1 MNAPPL
7 IKIQNYL
14 SLENKKET
22 SLTYPSQLSIA
33 TYCLPTPPPS
43 QKNPPEGVC
52 PLRPLPMHRQFY
64 VNMQR
69 FKNTART
76 ILMLFSTLFLLLK
89 SVSWGP

>member
-22 SLTYPSQLSIA
+22 SLTYPSQLLIA

-43 QKNPPEGVC
+43 QRKPPEGVC

-69 FKNTART
+69 FKNSKDYTHV
-76 ILMLFSTLFLLLK
+76 IFYSLFTLK

>member
-14 SLENKKET
+14 N
-22 SLTYPSQLSIA
+22 
-33 TYCLPTPPPS
+33 
-43 QKNPPEGVC
+43 
-52 PLRPLPMHRQFY
+52 RQFY

-76 ILMLFSTLFLLLK
+76 ILMLFSTLFLH
-89 SVSWGP
+89 